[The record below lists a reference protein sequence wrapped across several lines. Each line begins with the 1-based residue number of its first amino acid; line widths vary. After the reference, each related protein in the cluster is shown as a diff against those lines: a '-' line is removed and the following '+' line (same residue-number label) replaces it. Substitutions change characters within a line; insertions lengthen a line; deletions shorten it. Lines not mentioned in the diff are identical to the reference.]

1 MSEGPEVKLAA
12 YKHSNISR
20 LKNSRYIFQDNLLP
34 EFFLFIQSWHLLQ
47 TLSSPMTIFF
57 ALNTYIM
64 YFQISAMQYFMDS
77 IEYVSV
83 LV

>member
-12 YKHSNISR
+12 DKLSNISK
-20 LKNSRYIFQDNLLP
+20 LKNSRDLFQDHLVQ

-47 TLSSPMTIFF
+47 TLSSPLTIFF
-57 ALNTYIM
+57 ALNTHM

-77 IEYVSV
+77 IE
-83 LV
+83 